1 MADKSFL
8 SLVLEASPVAQA
20 VLLLLLVLLYLTV
33 WKILRKRLGLR
44 YYEGDCDLF
53 ERDFWHGGDLEDL
66 EARARE
72 GDYGER
78 GLARVFLDG
87 QEEFKKARGGGGDN
101 NASLILDGVRGAME
115 AALQREN
122 VFLGRHMQFLATV
135 AGVSPYIGLLGT
147 VWGIINAFQALTRTS
162 QATVALVAPG
172 IAESLVATAMGLLA
186 AIPALVAYNYFANRL
201 ERLES
206 RFENFISQYLNI
218 LRRTF

>member
-8 SLVLEASPVAQA
+8 SLVLQASPVAQA

-87 QEEFKKARGGGGDN
+87 QEEFKKARGGGGD

>member
-1 MADKSFL
+1 M
-8 SLVLEASPVAQA
+8 SLVLQASPVAQA

-87 QEEFKKARGGGGDN
+87 QEEFKKARSGGGDN

>member
-1 MADKSFL
+1 M
-8 SLVLEASPVAQA
+8 AQA

-87 QEEFKKARGGGGDN
+87 QEEFKKARSGSGGGSD

-147 VWGIINAFQALTRTS
+147 VWGIINAFQALTPDFTGDGGAGGSGHCGIFGGDRNGLVGGDS
-162 QATVALVAPG
+162 GAGGLQLFRQPLGAAGVAV
-172 IAESLVATAMGLLA
+172 
-186 AIPALVAYNYFANRL
+186 
-201 ERLES
+201 
-206 RFENFISQYLNI
+206 
-218 LRRTF
+218 

>member
-1 MADKSFL
+1 M
-8 SLVLEASPVAQA
+8 AQA

-87 QEEFKKARGGGGDN
+87 QEEFKKARGGND

>member
-1 MADKSFL
+1 M
-8 SLVLEASPVAQA
+8 AQA

-87 QEEFKKARGGGGDN
+87 QEEFKKARSGGGDN

>member
-1 MADKSFL
+1 M
-8 SLVLEASPVAQA
+8 SLVLQASPVAQA

-87 QEEFKKARGGGGDN
+87 QEEFKKARSGGGGGSD